1 MSVEFVFSV
10 HVLHQHSISMIRS
23 RTDALLAGCVFKAM
37 IHGSCNTVLAA
48 ASTIINLQSPVS
60 REANTLDSQFE
71 QGHAGALTPSDS
83 RDKPNGKQGQK
94 TLRRLAQ
101 NREAAR
107 RSRLRK
113 KAYVQQLES
122 SNLKL
127 AQLEQEL
134 QRARQQ
140 GFLVYTSGDQPHSA
154 NGNGALSFGVDYARW
169 LEEHNKKIDELRAAV
184 NAHAG
189 DSDLQAIID
198 AIMARCDEIFRLK
211 GAAAKAD
218 AFQVLS
224 GTWTTP
230 VERCFLWLGGF
241 QPSELL
247 KLLAS
252 RLEPL
257 TEKQLDSICVLQRS
271 SQQAEDALSREMEAL
286 RQSVVETVAVSASSS
301 LCRAAGPSGD
311 YTGQTV
317 AKLATLE
324 ILLRQADDLRL
335 RILQEVQRILTTRQC
350 ARALLAISDYFSRL
364 RSLSSLWI
372 ARPSTEMN

>member
-1 MSVEFVFSV
+1 MDYASPGGTDTSTDLDVEKMSP
-10 HVLHQHSISMIRS
+10 
-23 RTDALLAGCVFKAM
+23 A
-37 IHGSCNTVLAA
+37 
-48 ASTIINLQSPVS
+48 
-60 REANTLDSQFE
+60 FE
-71 QGHAGALTPSDS
+71 QGHVGALTPSES
-83 RDKPNGKQGQK
+83 SGKPNGKQGQK

-134 QRARQQ
+134 QRARRQ
-140 GFLVYTSGDQPHSA
+140 GFLVSTSGDQPHSA
-154 NGNGALSFGVDYARW
+154 NGNGALAFGVEYARW
-169 LEEHNKKIDELRAAV
+169 LEEHSKHLDELRAAV

-198 AIMARCDEIFRLK
+198 AIMARCHEIFRLK
-211 GAAAKAD
+211 DAAAKAD

-241 QPSELL
+241 RPSELL

-257 TEKQLDSICVLQRS
+257 TENQLDSISVLQHS

-286 RQSVVETVAVSASSS
+286 RQSVVETVAASGSSSS
-301 LCRAAGPSGD
+301 LCRTAGPSGD
-311 YTGQTV
+311 YTGQMAV
-317 AKLATLE
+317 AKLGALE

-364 RSLSSLWI
+364 RALSSLWI
-372 ARPSTEMN
+372 ARPST

>member
-1 MSVEFVFSV
+1 MNCLMSRSPSGFYGVDGSWEEFDMDYASPGG
-10 HVLHQHSISMIRS
+10 
-23 RTDALLAGCVFKAM
+23 TDTSTDLDADKMDRAL
-37 IHGSCNTVLAA
+37 
-48 ASTIINLQSPVS
+48 
-60 REANTLDSQFE
+60 E
-71 QGHAGALTPSDS
+71 QGLVAVPTPSDS
-83 RDKPNGKQGQK
+83 SGKSNGKPGQK

-101 NREAAR
+101 NREAAK

-140 GFLVYTSGDQPHSA
+140 GFLISTSGDQTNSA
-154 NGNGALSFGVDYARW
+154 NGNGALPFGVEYARW
-169 LEEHNKKIDELRAAV
+169 LEEHGKQVDELRAAV
-184 NAHAG
+184 SAHAG

-198 AIMARCDEIFRLK
+198 AIMARCGDILRLK

-241 QPSELL
+241 RPSELL

-257 TEKQLDSICVLQRS
+257 TEKQLDSICSLRQS
-271 SQQAEDALSREMEAL
+271 SQQAEDALCREMLAL
-286 RQSVVETVAVSASSS
+286 RQSVTDIVAASGSPS
-301 LCRAAGPSGD
+301 LCRTAGSSD
-311 YTGQTV
+311 DCTGQMVPAV
-317 AKLATLE
+317 AKLGALE
-324 ILLRQADDLRL
+324 GLLRQADDLRM
-335 RILQEVQRILTTRQC
+335 RILQEVQGILTTRQC
-350 ARALLAISDYFSRL
+350 ARAVLAISDYFCRL
-364 RSLSSLWI
+364 RALSSVWI
-372 ARPSTEMN
+372 SRPSTGTN

>member
-1 MSVEFVFSV
+1 MDYASPGGTDTSTDLDVDKMSP
-10 HVLHQHSISMIRS
+10 
-23 RTDALLAGCVFKAM
+23 A
-37 IHGSCNTVLAA
+37 
-48 ASTIINLQSPVS
+48 
-60 REANTLDSQFE
+60 
-71 QGHAGALTPSDS
+71 
-83 RDKPNGKQGQK
+83 

-140 GFLVYTSGDQPHSA
+140 GFLVSTSGHQPHSA
-154 NGNGALSFGVDYARW
+154 NGNGALAFGVEYARW
-169 LEEHNKKIDELRAAV
+169 LEEHSNEVDELRAAV

-198 AIMARCDEIFRLK
+198 AIMARCHEIFRLK
-211 GAAAKAD
+211 DAAAKAD

-230 VERCFLWLGGF
+230 VARCFLWLGGF
-241 QPSELL
+241 RPSDLL

-286 RQSVVETVAVSASSS
+286 RQSVVETVAASGSSS
-301 LCRAAGPSGD
+301 LCRMAGSSGD
-311 YTGQTV
+311 YTGQTAVAV

-324 ILLRQADDLRL
+324 ILLRQVDDLRL
-335 RILQEVQRILTTRQC
+335 RILQEVQLILTTRQC
-350 ARALLAISDYFSRL
+350 ARALLAISDYFARL
-364 RSLSSLWI
+364 RALSSLWI

>member
-1 MSVEFVFSV
+1 MDYASPGG
-10 HVLHQHSISMIRS
+10 
-23 RTDALLAGCVFKAM
+23 TD
-37 IHGSCNTVLAA
+37 T
-48 ASTIINLQSPVS
+48 STD
-60 REANTLDSQFE
+60 LDVDKMNQVFE

-83 RDKPNGKQGQK
+83 SAKPNGKEGPK

-122 SNLKL
+122 SNQKL

-140 GFLVYTSGDQPHSA
+140 GFLISTSGDQPFNSA
-154 NGNGALSFGVDYARW
+154 NGNGALAFGVEYARW
-169 LEEHNKKIDELRAAV
+169 LEEHNQKVDELGAAV
-184 NAHAG
+184 SAHAG

-198 AIMARCDEIFRLK
+198 AIMARCHEISRLK
-211 GAAAKAD
+211 DAAAKAD

-241 QPSELL
+241 RPSELL

-257 TEKQLDSICVLQRS
+257 TEKQLGSICVLQRS
-271 SQQAEDALSREMEAL
+271 SQQAEDALSLETEML
-286 RQSVVETVAVSASSS
+286 RQSAAETVAGASGSSS
-301 LCRAAGPSGD
+301 SCRAAGSSAGD
-311 YTGQTV
+311 CTGHMAAAV
-317 AKLATLE
+317 AKLGALE
-324 ILLRQADDLRL
+324 TLLRQADDLRL
-335 RILQEVQRILTTRQC
+335 RVLLEVQQILTTRQC
-350 ARALLAISDYFSRL
+350 ARALLAVSDYFSRL
-364 RSLSSLWI
+364 RALSSLWI
-372 ARPSTEMN
+372 SRPPTGMN

>member
-1 MSVEFVFSV
+1 MDYASPGG
-10 HVLHQHSISMIRS
+10 
-23 RTDALLAGCVFKAM
+23 TD
-37 IHGSCNTVLAA
+37 T
-48 ASTIINLQSPVS
+48 STD
-60 REANTLDSQFE
+60 LDVDKMNQVFE
-71 QGHAGALTPSDS
+71 QGHAGALAPSDS
-83 RDKPNGKQGQK
+83 SAKPNGKEGPK

-122 SNLKL
+122 SNQKL

-140 GFLVYTSGDQPHSA
+140 GFLISTAGDQPNSE
-154 NGNGALSFGVDYARW
+154 NGNGALAFGVEYARW
-169 LEEHNKKIDELRAAV
+169 LEEHNQKVDELGAAV
-184 NAHAG
+184 SAHAG

-198 AIMARCDEIFRLK
+198 AIMARCHEISRLK
-211 GAAAKAD
+211 DAAAKAD

-241 QPSELL
+241 RPSELL

-257 TEKQLDSICVLQRS
+257 TEKQLGSICALQRS
-271 SQQAEDALSREMEAL
+271 SQEAEDALSRETEML
-286 RQSVVETVAVSASSS
+286 RQSVTEAVAGASGPSSS
-301 LCRAAGPSGD
+301 CRAAGSSGD
-311 YTGQTV
+311 CTGQMAAAV
-317 AKLATLE
+317 AKLGALE
-324 ILLRQADDLRL
+324 TLLRQADDLRL
-335 RILQEVQRILTTRQC
+335 RVLLEVQQVLTTRQC
-350 ARALLAISDYFSRL
+350 ARVLLAVSDYFSRL
-364 RSLSSLWI
+364 RALSSLWI
-372 ARPSTEMN
+372 SRPSTGMN